1 MNMLYLMLLLSPD
14 NPAVVEESCEYAE
27 INTVSYGDRYL
38 VQIIFWEKGKSLYE
52 DDDGVRRY
60 YDDMVVKGFKVV
72 ATERGEHN
80 KKIKFLPYRAGKNW
94 HCSWEHA
101 DGKIYRIKFK
111 RLVLTKTDYDV
122 EVWHSEHRL
131 HRDFRSGFL
140 GRKY

>member
-80 KKIKFLPYRAGKNW
+80 KKIKFF
-94 HCSWEHA
+94 
-101 DGKIYRIKFK
+101 I
-111 RLVLTKTDYDV
+111 
-122 EVWHSEHRL
+122 
-131 HRDFRSGFL
+131 
-140 GRKY
+140 